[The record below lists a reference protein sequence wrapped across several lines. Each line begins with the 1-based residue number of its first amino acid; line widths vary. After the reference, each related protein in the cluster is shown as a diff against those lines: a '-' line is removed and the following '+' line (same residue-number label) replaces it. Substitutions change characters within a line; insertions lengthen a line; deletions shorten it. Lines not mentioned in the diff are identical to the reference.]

1 MTTEATHLD
10 RHHRHHAPRRVLG
23 RVLLYVVLIAL
34 AAFYVLPMYWMLRSS
49 LMTSTQIASVRPY
62 VYWPQEMLWHNYVE
76 AMTYVPF
83 LNYFLNT
90 MYVIVLVLAG
100 TLLTSTLAAFAFSR
114 IEWRGR
120 DLWFAILMTGL
131 MLPSAVTIIPTYIGW
146 SKLSGINTFWP
157 LTLPAFF
164 GGGIFNIFLL
174 RQFFHSIPRELDE
187 AAFVD
192 GASYFQIYLRVI
204 VPLARPAV
212 IVVALFR
219 FLDVWNDY
227 FGPILYL
234 NDPKKFTLAI
244 GLLSFRG
251 QYATKWNLVMAAS
264 TVVVLPCIIIFLFGQ
279 KQLIEGIALTG
290 LKG

>member
-1 MTTEATHLD
+1 MTAAT
-10 RHHRHHAPRRVLG
+10 RQARARHRHTDPRRVLS

-34 AAFYVLPMYWMLRSS
+34 AAFYVLPMYWMIRSS

-62 VYWPQEMLWHNYVE
+62 VYWPREMLWQNYAD

-83 LNYFLNT
+83 LSYFLNT
-90 MYVIVLVLAG
+90 MYVIVLVMTG

-114 IEWRGR
+114 VEWRGR

-131 MLPSAVTIIPTYIGW
+131 MLPGAVTIIPTYIGW
-146 SKLSGINTFWP
+146 SKLSAINTFWP

-174 RQFFHSIPRELDE
+174 RQFFHSIPKELDE

-192 GASYFQIYLRVI
+192 GASYFQIYRRVI
-204 VPLARPAV
+204 LPLARPAI

-264 TVVVLPCIIIFLFGQ
+264 TVVVLPCVIIFLFGQ

>member
-1 MTTEATHLD
+1 MTIKPVHMLRR
-10 RHHRHHAPRRVLG
+10 RHHRPRKVFSRVA
-23 RVLLYVVLIAL
+23 LYVTLIAL
-34 AAFYVLPMYWMLRSS
+34 ASFYVLPMYWMVRSS

-62 VYWPQEMLWHNYVE
+62 VIWPQEMLWQNYAD

-83 LNYFLNT
+83 VDYFFNT
-90 MYVIVLVLAG
+90 MYVILLVLAG
-100 TLLTSTLAAFAFSR
+100 TLFTSTLAAFAFSR
-114 IEWRGR
+114 IDWRGR
-120 DLWFAILMTGL
+120 DMWFAILMTGL
-131 MLPSAVTIIPTYIGW
+131 MLPGAVTIIPTYIGW
-146 SKLSGINTFWP
+146 SKLSAINTFWP

-192 GASYFQIYLRVI
+192 GASYFQIYASVI

-219 FLDVWNDY
+219 FLDAWNDY

-264 TVVVLPCIIIFLFGQ
+264 TVVVLPCVIIFLFSQ

>member
-1 MTTEATHLD
+1 MTTQSTALHS
-10 RHHRHHAPRRVLG
+10 RHRHRSPKRILS

-34 AAFYVLPMYWMLRSS
+34 AAFYVLPMYWMIRSS

-62 VYWPQEMLWHNYVE
+62 IYWPSEMLWQNYID

-83 LNYFLNT
+83 MSYFLNT
-90 MYVIVLVLAG
+90 MYVIALVLAG
-100 TLLTSTLAAFAFSR
+100 TLITSTLAAFAFSR

-146 SKLSGINTFWP
+146 SKLSAINTFWP

-174 RQFFHSIPRELDE
+174 RQFFQSLPKELDE

-204 VPLARPAV
+204 LPLARPAV